1 MFSIMSTFA
10 VLPAELIVETSDYLD
25 GCQLYRAFYGLNRR
39 LDRILN
45 EQCHRL
51 HVDLHGLSK
60 REYDI
65 CTQAFLPNIVDRL
78 VSLVVGGAHSSTPGQ
93 LRLFFSI
100 FGKVLP
106 RVHSLNLI
114 DGNQSDLDVVLPF
127 LPSLRSLK
135 CPRLIDDARLDL
147 SFPSSLEQLDVSS
160 SIHIDLLRRCP
171 SLKRLTMGLNGVD
184 SMFDFVHSLEWFNV
198 TLTSEVRFD
207 EFSRLLTRLSS
218 LRSLAIEGKTLQVDF
233 LDARRWE
240 ETLPKT
246 LRSFR
251 FDLMIIQ
258 EDDHPE
264 ARLLLEAF
272 KRPFWISRRWFV
284 RCHLR
289 DQGRYTRLSTVHSP
303 TIRTLFWPD
312 DELLLDPT
320 TTIVYPRVTDLHLW
334 WNVARSA
341 QVECPR
347 LQSVHLYGATENP
360 EEPIHPEIVE
370 LLRIPSLR
378 HLLVEENLPLGQQR
392 FGGLLSQCSSNV
404 DRLTC
409 STDWLR
415 PILVGK
421 DFERICLLLTLRIRR
436 LTLTGDGFDLV
447 AFARTFVNL
456 EELTM
461 KLPSMDQLRFL
472 LNALRRLTK
481 VEVEFPPGIVDRI
494 DNETTLDGFLVQKST
509 NSRLTLWI
517 GSRRTSSFNVY
528 F

>member
-1 MFSIMSTFA
+1 MN
-10 VLPAELIVETSDYLD
+10 LISLF
-25 GCQLYRAFYGLNRR
+25 LS
-39 LDRILN
+39 

-51 HVDLHGLSK
+51 HLDLHGLSK
-60 REYDI
+60 REFEI
-65 CTQAFLPNIVDRL
+65 CAQVFLPKIVDRL
-78 VSLVVGGAHSSTPGQ
+78 VSLVFGGAHSSTPGQ
-93 LRLFFSI
+93 VRLFFST
-100 FGKVLP
+100 FADVLP
-106 RVHSLNLI
+106 RVQSLTLL
-114 DGNQSDLDVVLPF
+114 DANQNDLDVVLPF

-135 CPRLIDDARLDL
+135 CPRLVNDDRLDF
-147 SFPSSLEQLDVSS
+147 SFPSSLEQLEVSS
-160 SIHIDLLRRCP
+160 SIHLDLLRRCP
-171 SLKRLTMGLNGVD
+171 SLKRLSMRLDGVD
-184 SMFDFVHSLEWFNV
+184 SMSGFVHSLEWFNV

-207 EFSRLLTRLSS
+207 QFSRLLTSLSS
-218 LRSLAIEGKTLQVDF
+218 LRSLAIEGQNLQVDF

-258 EDDHPE
+258 EDDHSDP
-264 ARLLLEAF
+264 RQLLDAF
-272 KRPFWISRRWFV
+272 KRPFWISRRWLV

-289 DQGRYTRLSTVHSP
+289 DQGRYTRLATVRSP
-303 TIRTLFWPD
+303 MIRTLFWPD

-320 TTIVYPRVTDLHLW
+320 TKIVYPRVTDLHLW
-334 WNVARSA
+334 WNVARST
-341 QVECPR
+341 QVDCPR
-347 LQSVHLYGATENP
+347 LESVHLYGASENP
-360 EEPIHPEIVE
+360 EEPIHPEIFE
-370 LLRIPSLR
+370 LLRSPSLK
-378 HLLVEENLPLGQQR
+378 HLLVEENVPLSQQR
-392 FGGLLSQCSSNV
+392 FGWLLDKCSSNV

-415 PILVGK
+415 PILVVK
-421 DFERICLLLTLRIRR
+421 DFERVCLLLTLRIRR
-436 LTLTGDGFDLV
+436 LTLTGDGFDLI

-481 VEVEFPPGIVDRI
+481 IEVEMPPGTVDPLA
-494 DNETTLDGFLVQKST
+494 DDCLVQQST
-509 NSRLTLWI
+509 NSRWTLWI